1 VAAFRVAL
9 SSDFRNPDGSPTY
22 PTFDLSPLISDPS
35 IEIGYVAAEG
45 GVMPGSALADYDALI
60 LLVPRF
66 SRQSIPANRR
76 LGLVARFGVGF
87 DNVDLDACNQAGIA
101 VVTTPDGIRRPLA
114 VAIITFILAL
124 TSKLMVKDR
133 LTRQGPDGFNQRA
146 SHMGVGLVGRVL
158 GSVGIGNIGA
168 EMFRLAKP
176 FDMRYIAHD
185 PYASAEVAKEL
196 GVELVDLETV
206 FRISDIVTLNCP
218 LTAETRHIVNAR
230 TLRLMKPSA
239 YLINTARGPVVDQV
253 ALTDALEKGLIA
265 GAGLDVFDTE
275 PPPADEPILRLDNVI
290 VAPHSLCWTDQC
302 FAGTGAAD
310 IKAVLDFRQGV
321 VPASVVNR
329 AVLATN
335 VWMQRLTAQ
344 QNSSAK
350 SG

>member
-1 VAAFRVAL
+1 
-9 SSDFRNPDGSPTY
+9 
-22 PTFDLSPLISDPS
+22 
-35 IEIGYVAAEG
+35 
-45 GVMPGSALADYDALI
+45 MPGSALADYDALI
-60 LLVPRF
+60 LVVPLF

-87 DNVDLDACNQAGIA
+87 DNVDLDACNEAGIA
-101 VVTTPDGIRRPLA
+101 VVTTPHGIRRPLA

-290 VAPHSLCWTDQC
+290 VAPRNWGRRHQGRARFSPGRRSCVGGKPSGASDECLDAAPDRPTEFVSEIRIGLTGRVDRLV
-302 FAGTGAAD
+302 FARARRGGLSMHPRWVEFRRPRLRADAAM
-310 IKAVLDFRQGV
+310 
-321 VPASVVNR
+321 
-329 AVLATN
+329 AT
-335 VWMQRLTAQ
+335 RP
-344 QNSSAK
+344 
-350 SG
+350 